1 MGHTAG
7 DARRLQRTGRYGQ
20 LITVV
25 PDLRAVIVI
34 SSRTLDTA
42 PSIEDHLAM
51 MDAAIVPGL
60 S

>member
-1 MGHTAG
+1 MGTPLATH
-7 DARRLQRTGRYGQ
+7 DAYSASGRYGQ

-34 SSRTLDTA
+34 SSRTLDD
-42 PSIEDHLAM
+42 PPNIDDHLAM

>member
-1 MGHTAG
+1 MVAYAAG
-7 DARRLQRTGRYGQ
+7 NAQLLQRIGQGQ

-25 PDLRAVIVI
+25 PELRAVIVI
-34 SSRTLDTA
+34 SSRTLDDP